1 MSNLRTMYKTK
12 KSEIWKQLSEKIE
25 AHYVKDEPPVRSKIV
40 AMIDEWTVTIDTHVI
55 QTQHDKIEYLRMR
68 APYVNADGFRFC
80 IYQENIYH
88 SIGKVFGL
96 QDVKTGHDEFD
107 NKFIVQTNNE
117 DKIKK
122 LLSNKRIREIIK
134 ANPNV
139 NLEVKGDDGY
149 FSTEFPDGVDELYLL
164 CEDATKD
171 AAKMEEL
178 YELFSE
184 LLHQL
189 CHIGSAYED
198 DPNITF
204 D

>member
-1 MSNLRTMYKTK
+1 MSNLRTMYKAN
-12 KSEIWKQLSEKIE
+12 KSEIWQQLSQKIE
-25 AHYVKDEPPVRSKIV
+25 AHYVKNEPPVRSKIV
-40 AMIDEWTVTIDTHVI
+40 AKVDSWTVTMDTHII
-55 QTQHDKIEYLRMR
+55 QTYHDKFEYLRMR
-68 APYVNADGFRFC
+68 APFVNADGFRFQ
-80 IYQENIYH
+80 IHQEH
-88 SIGKVFGL
+88 LSDTIGKILGL
-96 QDVKTGHDEFD
+96 QDVTTGHEEFD
-107 NKFIVQTNNE
+107 KKFIVQTNNE

-122 LLSNKRIREIIK
+122 LVSNKRIREIIK
-134 ANPNV
+134 ANPNI
-139 NLEVKGDDGY
+139 NIEVKADDGY

-164 CEDATKD
+164 CEDATQD

-184 LLHQL
+184 VLHQL